1 MNDNHDLSPADVQ
14 KLMGH
19 SQLSTTFIYTH
30 SNENKNQSAVAIFD
44 DFYDNE
50 REKNVNMNQLLSI
63 YTKFNF
69 ITKNDMDSLIKFCLG
84 ENVNEEKY
92 NVLLSDLERRYPF
105 LNSIDISNVT
115 IINVWDFLEN
125 IIKKY
130 GNKFVL
136 KQI

>member
-1 MNDNHDLSPADVQ
+1 
-14 KLMGH
+14 
-19 SQLSTTFIYTH
+19 
-30 SNENKNQSAVAIFD
+30 
-44 DFYDNE
+44 
-50 REKNVNMNQLLSI
+50 
-63 YTKFNF
+63 
-69 ITKNDMDSLIKFCLG
+69 MDSLIKFCLG

-105 LNSIDISNVT
+105 LKSIDISNVT